1 MVKQYVGARYVPK
14 FATPVEWAA
23 DTSYEALTIVTFNN
37 ASYTSKIQ
45 VPPTVGNP
53 ANNPKYWVLTG
64 NYNAQ
69 VEEYRQE
76 TTALKNT
83 TNELDDKVEECR
95 QETTA
100 LKNTTNE
107 LDDKIANVKSELETQ
122 HYMVVIGDSFSNDAQ
137 SGTPLWYTYVAEQ
150 KNLQVYTNAS
160 DGMGFIV
167 GGDNNFS
174 AQLNKAH
181 AALTGK
187 KVDVIYILGG
197 LNDMNA
203 GHAAN
208 EIGNAVG
215 SVIRAAKNL
224 FPNTKIEIYGPENF
238 PSILKASAD
247 VATFMNYQCGL
258 YGVEYHNIAM
268 TFNLFPGFFG
278 GKDGNNVH
286 PSAFGESVIAQCILQ
301 HGNISCYAYV
311 PDNMPLVT
319 QDVIKIGGVTVPD
332 NNIQKFAFKEA
343 GNAWHFNYVI
353 TGFNGIPSSGTINIK
368 LPANMYPFPLSNS
381 SSTTVVGEA
390 SQLYDNIIVSG
401 YVNGNNE
408 VLFNS
413 SNSSTALVFSEN
425 MSAIRIKIDVFDR

>member
-1 MVKQYVGARYVPK
+1 MVKQYVGARYGPK
-14 FATPVEWAA
+14 LARAVVW
-23 DTSYEALTIVTFNN
+23 DSNTSYEALTIVTFNN
-37 ASYTSKIQ
+37 ASYTSKVP

-53 ANNPKYWVLTG
+53 ANNPQYWALTG

-69 VEEYRQE
+69 VEEY
-76 TTALKNT
+76 
-83 TNELDDKVEECR
+83 R

-160 DGMGFIV
+160 DSMGFIV

-187 KVDVIYILGG
+187 KVDIIYILGG
-197 LNDMNA
+197 ANDMYA

-208 EIGNAVG
+208 EIGDAVG
-215 SVIRAAKNL
+215 SVIRVAKNL

-247 VATFMNYQCGL
+247 VAMFMNYQCGL
-258 YGVEYHNIAM
+258 YGIEYHNIAM

-278 GKDGNNVH
+278 GKDGNNDH
-286 PSAFGESVIAQCILQ
+286 PSAFGEKIMAQCILQ
-301 HGNISCYAYV
+301 HGNISCYAYLPANMTLV
-311 PDNMPLVT
+311 P

-343 GNAWHFNYVI
+343 GNAWHFTYEI
-353 TGFNGIPSSGTINIK
+353 TGFKGIPSSGTISIK
-368 LPANMYPFPLSNS
+368 LPANMYPFPSSNIN
-381 SSTTVVGEA
+381 STSIVGEA

-401 YVNGNNE
+401 YVNNYNE
-408 VLFNS
+408 IVFNS
-413 SNSSTALVFSEN
+413 TNATTALVFSEN
-425 MSAIRIKIDVFDR
+425 MSSIRIKIDVFDR